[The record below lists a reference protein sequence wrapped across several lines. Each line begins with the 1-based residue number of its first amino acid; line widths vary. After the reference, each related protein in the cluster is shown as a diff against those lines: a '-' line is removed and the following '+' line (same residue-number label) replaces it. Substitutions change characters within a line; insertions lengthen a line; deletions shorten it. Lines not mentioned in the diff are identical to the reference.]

1 MSIGQKVGYL
11 VYNALVDRL
20 GTNNTKYYYDTCEK
34 NFKDR

>member
-11 VYNALVDRL
+11 VYNALVDTL